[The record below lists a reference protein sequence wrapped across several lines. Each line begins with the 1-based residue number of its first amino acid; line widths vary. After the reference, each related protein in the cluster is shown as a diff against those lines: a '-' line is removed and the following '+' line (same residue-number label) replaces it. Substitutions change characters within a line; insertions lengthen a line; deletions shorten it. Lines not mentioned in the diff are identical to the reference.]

1 MLYFDAKTDTKALTN
16 LLLCQHVLLLPSDI
30 VLSRSCEIASQ
41 VVVSLW
47 NLTRG
52 TTANLHKRRSNC
64 RATGQLHLS
73 QCLPSSYTMPPYD
86 VTRDHRVNSLRPRR
100 NRRHFADDIFK
111 CIFLNEN
118 EWISLRFS
126 LKFVNR
132 VRINTIPS
140 LVQIM
145 TWRLPGDK
153 PLSEPIMVS
162 LLTYICV
169 TRPQWVKMSF
179 KIDTTPSLLL

>member
-1 MLYFDAKTDTKALTN
+1 MNHRNSWILIFKILVDIIKTKIRMETEISHARYFGLMTICRRRKNTVFMLYFDAKTDTKALTN

-73 QCLPSSYTMPPYD
+73 QCLPNSYTMPPYD
-86 VTRDHRVNSLRPRR
+86 VTRDHRV
-100 NRRHFADDIFK
+100 
-111 CIFLNEN
+111 
-118 EWISLRFS
+118 
-126 LKFVNR
+126 
-132 VRINTIPS
+132 
-140 LVQIM
+140 
-145 TWRLPGDK
+145 
-153 PLSEPIMVS
+153 
-162 LLTYICV
+162 
-169 TRPQWVKMSF
+169 KMSF